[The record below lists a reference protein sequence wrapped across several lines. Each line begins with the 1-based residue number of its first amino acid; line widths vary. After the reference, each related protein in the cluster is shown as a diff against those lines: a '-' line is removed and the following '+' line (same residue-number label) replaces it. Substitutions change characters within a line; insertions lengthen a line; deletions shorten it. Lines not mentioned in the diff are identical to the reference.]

1 MAKLF
6 PSKQTFVD
14 RGNGVQVL
22 VSDVKIV
29 TATSDHLQIPTAT
42 DAQVLTSDYEVTAP
56 TFYLTSDTN
65 NVAFDGCTVGAEYTV
80 CTRHEGMINFKA
92 DT

>member
-14 RGNGVQVL
+14 RGNGVQLL
-22 VSDVKIV
+22 VSSVKILSS
-29 TATSDHLQIPTAT
+29 SDHLEVPGASDTQLIQSTYRGT
-42 DAQVLTSDYEVTAP
+42 DP

-65 NVAFDGCTVGAEYTV
+65 NVAIDGATVGTEYEV
-80 CTRHEGMINFKA
+80 VTRHAGMVNFKA
-92 DT
+92 DS